1 MIIDLAAFSV
11 TTSRRRTQATDVV
24 SIATAP
30 PYARPE
36 PLPDTH
42 AQLRILFERDFDY
55 VWNALRRLGVHAR
68 DREDLAQ
75 DVFVH
80 VYRRIEE
87 YEVSRPSRPW
97 LFAFVVR
104 CAADWRRLAWRRVE
118 PIDDYPEPATAD
130 PTADETV
137 ARTQDRALIERAL
150 ERIGLERRPV
160 FILHELEECP
170 MKEVAELLG
179 IPLFTAYSRLRVA
192 REEFAAAVRTL
203 SRARGGR

>member
-1 MIIDLAAFSV
+1 MCYSSVSFSV
-11 TTSRRRTQATDVV
+11 TSSPPRTQVTGVV
-24 SIATAP
+24 ATAS
-30 PYARPE
+30 ASLQTGADADVDR
-36 PLPDTH
+36 H
-42 AQLRILFERDFDY
+42 GQLRVLFERDFDY
-55 VWNALRRLGVHAR
+55 VWNSLRRLGVHAS

-87 YEVSRPSRPW
+87 FEVSRPSRPW

-118 PIDDYPEPATAD
+118 PIEDYPEPASTT
-130 PTADETV
+130 PGADEAI
-137 ARTQDRALIERAL
+137 ARTQDRELVERAL
-150 ERIGLERRPV
+150 QSIALDRRPV
-160 FILHELEECP
+160 FILHELEESP

-192 REEFAAAVRTL
+192 REEFAAAVRRL
-203 SRARGGR
+203 ARSGGGK